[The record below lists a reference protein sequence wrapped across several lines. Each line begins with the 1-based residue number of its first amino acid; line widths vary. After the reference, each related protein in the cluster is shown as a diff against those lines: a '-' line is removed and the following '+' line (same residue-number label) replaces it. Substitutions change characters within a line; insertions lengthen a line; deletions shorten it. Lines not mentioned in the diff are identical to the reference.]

1 MAALVQFVAWVFF
14 VKQLFSFFK
23 QISQQIPALIRY
35 LLLLIS
41 IALTV
46 KFSLQLASVIPS
58 LSKLAFGFRPI
69 VIAYLHLVLLA
80 IISLFLLTFMMAN
93 RLIHSSGYSKRGL
106 VLLAV
111 GIYCT
116 EIMLAV
122 QGVASLSYTSV
133 PYTNEALF
141 GLALIMFSGISM
153 LLLSEMTRK
162 EI

>member
-1 MAALVQFVAWVFF
+1 
-14 VKQLFSFFK
+14 
-23 QISQQIPALIRY
+23 
-35 LLLLIS
+35 
-41 IALTV
+41 
-46 KFSLQLASVIPS
+46 VIPS
-58 LSKLAFGFRPI
+58 VSKLAFGFRPI

-93 RLIHSSGYSKRGL
+93 RLIPSSGHSKRGL

-122 QGVASLSYTSV
+122 QGIASLSYTSV
-133 PYTNEALF
+133 PYTNEVLF

-153 LLLSEMTRK
+153 LLLGEMTRK